1 MDENILKALYRGA
14 LHMEETLTPR
24 TPAYRRQQQ
33 KVLELEAALRAAL
46 PPELRDDLDR
56 LSQARLLL
64 TGIEVEEACLTG
76 MKTGAQLLSALLD
89 EDSPA
94 DFRADSTI
102 EP

>member
-1 MDENILKALYRGA
+1 MDENIPKALYRGA

-24 TPAYRRQQQ
+24 TPAYRNQQQ
-33 KVLELEAALRAAL
+33 QVLELEAALRAAL

-76 MKTGAQLLSALLD
+76 MKTGARLLLSLVGKDAL
-89 EDSPA
+89 S